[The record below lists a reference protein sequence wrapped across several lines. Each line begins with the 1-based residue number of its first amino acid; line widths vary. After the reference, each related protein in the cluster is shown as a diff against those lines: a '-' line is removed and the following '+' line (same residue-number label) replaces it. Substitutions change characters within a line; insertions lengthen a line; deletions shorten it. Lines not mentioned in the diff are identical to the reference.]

1 MIQAVVRHD
10 VTAKFPQLADRILGE
25 ESAQFTNQLG
35 ESLTVA
41 VQERKEDTADL
52 LERVLAGNTEAA
64 ALLAERV
71 HARVEVPWQQVIK
84 QHKLH
89 SLYSENK

>member
-10 VTAKFPQLADRILGE
+10 VTAKFPQLAERILGE

-41 VQERKEDTADL
+41 VQEREEDTASL
-52 LERVLAGNTEAA
+52 LERVLAGNSEAA
-64 ALLAERV
+64 ALLARQV
-71 HARVEVPWQQVIK
+71 HTRPEVPQLQVRK
-84 QHKLH
+84 C
-89 SLYSENK
+89 